1 MCKLFQA
8 SRNIGYLLPSDPAK
22 CDAWA
27 SEDRRSRI
35 VFITRNLPRE
45 SVEALF
51 AAVGTLA
58 APRS

>member
-1 MCKLFQA
+1 
-8 SRNIGYLLPSDPAK
+8 
-22 CDAWA
+22 
-27 SEDRRSRI
+27 
-35 VFITRNLPRE
+35 VFITRNLSRE